1 MTGSREQN
9 MWSGADHVF
18 PADRLDDFL
27 VWAAGEGASDVSF
40 QTGAPAMIE
49 KDGRLLRASRAILD
63 GVVLSL
69 LADRVHGGAAEAVLR
84 SGRAIDCSHAAG
96 TARGRQ
102 LRFRCNVSAILVA
115 GGFGINMTLR
125 VLPDRVPRLAEL
137 SIEPEI
143 ASAWDAGDGSALGGL
158 TLVTGVPGSGKST
171 LLAAGTRHLLETGAG
186 RIQSFESPIEF
197 VFDGIA
203 EDGAL
208 MSSSEIPMHFA
219 DFADGLRSAL
229 RRRPAAVIV
238 GEARDRE
245 TMEAVVRAADFGIS
259 VYATTHTI
267 GVAATVRRMLA
278 EFAPDERPERG
289 AALIDVLNLIVTQC
303 LFPAPGGGRTAI
315 REWLRFDGALKAMLL
330 DKAQHQW
337 TACIQHALDETGNTL
352 AAAALRAS
360 GAGRLHAS
368 DCRRVQFMSQAGADS
383 RGDWK

>member
-1 MTGSREQN
+1 
-9 MWSGADHVF
+9 
-18 PADRLDDFL
+18 
-27 VWAAGEGASDVSF
+27 
-40 QTGAPAMIE
+40 
-49 KDGRLLRASRAILD
+49 
-63 GVVLSL
+63 
-69 LADRVHGGAAEAVLR
+69 
-84 SGRAIDCSHAAG
+84 
-96 TARGRQ
+96 
-102 LRFRCNVSAILVA
+102 
-115 GGFGINMTLR
+115 MTLR

-143 ASAWDAGDGSALGGL
+143 ASAWDAGDRSALGGL

-259 VYATTHTI
+259 VYANNPHH
-267 GVAATVRRMLA
+267 RRCRDSPA
-278 EFAPDERPERG
+278 HACGNSRPTNDRS
-289 AALIDVLNLIVTQC
+289 AVLHWIDVLNLIVTQC
-303 LFPAPGGGRTAI
+303 LFPALGGGRTAI

-337 TACIQHALDETGNTL
+337 SACIQHALDETGNTL